1 MERIMEVWVGMLR
14 QEPIEMHKLMERV
27 KGRDNNSV
35 GGGNVTTRTLSV
47 LSRHIYEGGNSC
59 HWRIIGKNV
68 H

>member
-1 MERIMEVWVGMLR
+1 MEVWVGMLR

-35 GGGNVTTRTLSV
+35 GGEM
-47 LSRHIYEGGNSC
+47 SRQGHYQISLGGNSC